1 MHMRQK
7 WNILILMTAALTA
20 VACSNAEAGAAGG
33 MPGSGYQGADLS
45 QQVLELSRSGDTTKY
60 QLGPDGVHHPLA
72 NQKDQP
78 ENR

>member
-1 MHMRQK
+1 MRQK
-7 WNILILMTAALTA
+7 WNMLILATAALTA
-20 VACSNAEAGAAGG
+20 VACSNGEAGAVGG

-45 QQVLELSRSGDTTKY
+45 EQVLDLSGGGDTSKY

-72 NQKDQP
+72 NQKTQA